1 MYAEQRPTIT
11 FGETLPNNV
20 GTWRHI
26 LPRKKLQAWIIHH
39 RNGIPSLF
47 FGPISP
53 SQFTLQAVVLSLGL
67 AKDVQNDDVLVEKWK
82 EKQRRF
88 AKVSVQ
94 SLLQARRQ
102 EAEAEGWSTKL
113 TVANH
118 IIKSFLSKIS

>member
-1 MYAEQRPTIT
+1 MWALDVLSYLE
-11 FGETLPNNV
+11 
-20 GTWRHI
+20 
-26 LPRKKLQAWIIHH
+26 KKLQAWIIHH

-94 SLLQARRQ
+94 SLLQP
-102 EAEAEGWSTKL
+102 EGKQ
-113 TVANH
+113 AGMQA
-118 IIKSFLSKIS
+118 SKQAS